1 MIKTFPIEFLRK
13 TLEQTLLKQHYLNNK
28 YFGGKDQISLSSF
41 YQQLKSQDEVDRFVE
56 TFRDLSEQQNRMNL
70 IGNGIL
76 MSPENPTITNLYSSL
91 IIPFSWTCSIRVLL
105 ENRDQMLDTINNLI
119 KELKGRKVD
128 VAQLNSVNENG
139 FPHSEP
145 FMVGTIGENDGEP
158 QLENGVYVGAF
169 ENAEETIDK
178 LNEIFGVVNI
188 INNKANYFYCEN
200 QGKLK
205 VAEKSKGESFD
216 LSEYTQT
223 IVETVYDRNERLTKV
238 KVKITSQ
245 SAVITGLPHLYEL
258 ENGTISID
266 TYSQGTIDASCK
278 AKIYQYELDD
288 NNFVNIFVELELNN
302 SISDEYI
309 EEIAL
314 ANVDIHYA
322 ECNFIA
328 NSGADLPIL
337 FPPEH
342 DSFEKYKLSLSF
354 DSLRCDTPR
363 TLNENEYC
371 EISFGGS
378 ATLVNNGVQLGND
391 LLKISFTK
399 YLIKAETPIDF
410 TQLANN
416 KTYWLEPLEM
426 PSGSNADTRL
436 SQLIGNKFINKS
448 HTDSINLTL
457 QYTFIADF
465 NNEFLEQLFNYARYG
480 TQGIAVDKISPN
492 IIYTIHEI
500 WCSWGDYKDKEIKAK
515 IVENVD
521 IENTESDTLTLS
533 LTMQI
538 QGEEQ

>member
-13 TLEQTLLKQHYLNNK
+13 TLEQTLLEQHYLNDK
-28 YFGGKDQISLSSF
+28 YFGGNNQIVLSSF

-56 TFRDLSEQQNRMNL
+56 TFRDLSEQQNRLNL

-91 IIPFSWTCSIRVLL
+91 IIPFSWTCSIRVTL

-128 VAQLNSVNENG
+128 IAQLNGVNENG

-169 ENAEETIDK
+169 ANAEQIIDK
-178 LNEIFGVVNI
+178 FNEIFGIINI

-205 VAEKSKGESFD
+205 VVEKSKGDSVD

-223 IVETVYDRNERLTKV
+223 IVETKYDRNERLTNV
-238 KVKITSQ
+238 KVKFTSQ
-245 SAVITGLPHLYEL
+245 DAIATGLPHLYEL

-266 TYSQGTIDASCK
+266 TYNQGTIDASCK

-288 NNFVNIFVELELNN
+288 NNIVNIFVELELDN
-302 SISDEYI
+302 SISDENI
-309 EEIAL
+309 EEIGL

-322 ECNFIA
+322 ECNFIS
-328 NSGADLPIL
+328 NNGADLPIL

-354 DSLRCDTPR
+354 DSLRCDTPN
-363 TLNENEYC
+363 TLNANEYC

-391 LLKISFTK
+391 MIKICIEKLCIPASP
-399 YLIKAETPIDF
+399 IIDF
-410 TQLANN
+410 TTNPNN
-416 KTYWLEPLEM
+416 PKWYLEPLEM
-426 PSGSNADTRL
+426 PSGSNVNKEIN
-436 SQLIGNKFINKS
+436 QLMSNKFISNS
-448 HTDSINLTL
+448 HADALAITL
-457 QYTFIADF
+457 QYTFICDF
-465 NNEFLEQLFNYARYG
+465 NIPLLKQWFKFARYG
-480 TQGIAVDKISPN
+480 TQGLTADKISPN
-492 IIYTIHEI
+492 IVYGVSEF
-500 WCSWGDYKDKEIKAK
+500 WSSWGEFEKETYRAK
-515 IVENVD
+515 IVENIDV
-521 IENTESDTLTLS
+521 ENTESDTLTLS
-533 LTMQI
+533 VTFQK
-538 QGEEQ
+538 QGETD